1 MWKIISRCVFGE
13 RLETHLPERVHASIV
28 AQQTESEILI
38 GWVQLVLVVVFGTL
52 YAAAP
57 KTGMNAEFRPVPWV
71 LALYLVFT
79 VLRLGFS
86 YRGLLPRWV
95 LMISV
100 AADIGLLM
108 GLIWSF
114 HLQYMQPASFYLKA
128 PTMLYVF
135 IFIALRAL
143 RFEPV
148 FIVAAGVMAA
158 LGWLGLMLYV
168 LFAVPGDPMITRDY
182 VEYMTSNSILVGA
195 EVDKILSIL
204 LVTFVLAVA
213 LVRARRLLIRS
224 VADGAAAADL
234 SRFVPREIADRIT
247 TADRQIQPGDG
258 EVKVATVMFTDIEGF
273 STISERI
280 GPDKLVSAL
289 NEYFAALSEVIEVYG
304 GVVIQFE
311 GDAMLVGFN
320 TVQPNDGHA
329 ANAVRTAI
337 GIQHVV
343 NGRTFGD
350 GEKMKTRCGINT
362 GEMVAGA
369 VGSRD
374 RLIFTVH
381 GDEVNVAARLEQLNK
396 QYGTYILASERS
408 VEEAGGD
415 FPFEEVGEVSVRGR
429 AAPTRVFAIRHIPE
443 LPRP

>member
-1 MWKIISRCVFGE
+1 MWKLISRFVFGE
-13 RLETHLPERVHASIV
+13 RPDSHLAERVHASIA
-28 AQQTESEILI
+28 AQQTQSEILI
-38 GWVQLVLVVVFGTL
+38 GWVQLALVVVFGTL
-52 YAAAP
+52 YAVAP
-57 KTGMNAEFRPVPWV
+57 KTSMNADFRPVPWV

-95 LMISV
+95 LMVSV
-100 AADIGLLM
+100 AADTSLLM
-108 GLIWSF
+108 VLIWSF
-114 HLQYMQPASFYLKA
+114 HIQYMQPASFYLKA

-148 FIVAAGVMAA
+148 FIVAAGIMAA
-158 LGWLGLMLYV
+158 VGWLCLMLYV
-168 LFAVPGDPMITRDY
+168 LFAVPGDAMITRDY

-204 LVTFVLAVA
+204 FVTFVLAVA

-224 VADGAAAADL
+224 VADSTAAHDL
-234 SRFVPREIADRIT
+234 SRFVSREIADRIT
-247 TADRQIQPGDG
+247 TADNQIQPGDG

-289 NEYFAALSEVIEVYG
+289 NEYFAALSEVIEGHG
-304 GVVIQFE
+304 GVITQFE

-320 TVQPNDGHA
+320 TVKPDDDHA
-329 ANAVRTAI
+329 ADAVRTAI
-337 GIQHVV
+337 GIQRVV
-343 NGRTFGD
+343 NSRTFGD

-362 GEMVAGA
+362 GQMVAGA
-369 VGSRD
+369 VGSQD

-396 QYGTYILASERS
+396 QYGTYILASERA
-408 VEEAGGD
+408 VGEAGGD
-415 FPFEEVGEVSVRGR
+415 FPFEEVGEVTVRGR
-429 AAPTRVFAIRHIPE
+429 TAPTRVFAIRHIPDS
-443 LPRP
+443 PRS

>member
-1 MWKIISRCVFGE
+1 MWKIISRFVFGE
-13 RLETHLPERVHASIV
+13 RPESHLPERVHASIV
-28 AQQTESEILI
+28 AQQTQSEILI
-38 GWVQLVLVVVFGTL
+38 GWVQLVVVVVFGTL
-52 YAAAP
+52 YAVAP
-57 KTGMNAEFRPVPWV
+57 KTAMNADFRPVPWV
-71 LALYLVFT
+71 LALYFVFT

-100 AADIGLLM
+100 VADIGLLM
-108 GLIWSF
+108 ILIWSF
-114 HLQYMQPASFYLKA
+114 HIQYMQPAAFYLKA

-158 LGWLGLMLYV
+158 VGWLCLMLYV
-168 LFAVPGDPMITRDY
+168 LFAVPDDPMITRDY

-204 LVTFVLAVA
+204 FVTFVLAVA

-224 VADGAAAADL
+224 VADSAAAQDL
-234 SRFVPREIADRIT
+234 SRFVSREIADRIT

-258 EVKVATVMFTDIEGF
+258 EVKVATVMFTDIESF
-273 STISERI
+273 ATISERI

-289 NEYFAALSEVIEVYG
+289 NEYFAALSEVIERHG
-304 GVVIQFE
+304 GVITQFE
-311 GDAMLVGFN
+311 GDSMLVGFN
-320 TVQPNDGHA
+320 TVKPDGDHA

-337 GIQHVV
+337 GIQQVV

-408 VEEAGGD
+408 VGEAGGD
-415 FPFEEVGEVSVRGR
+415 FPFEEVGEVTVRGR
-429 AAPTRVFAIRHIPE
+429 TAPTRVFTIRHIPDI
-443 LPRP
+443 PHS